1 MLFSTDLRHRVQCR
15 QLQSLARKA
24 QLPTYQ
30 VSFPAG
36 NNTTP
41 HYRLAKAIL
50 ARNST
55 AMGLWTETEDA
66 TNHLL
71 NLHHAIALSS
81 PPPRRRAVLIAP
93 AFVIFLGFP
102 TAISSQTVDTAP
114 DRHTLH
120 LSLHNHM
127 HARGF

>member
-1 MLFSTDLRHRVQCR
+1 MSSAAITREQGMIAHI
-15 QLQSLARKA
+15 S
-24 QLPTYQ
+24 
-30 VSFPAG
+30 SEHAG

-55 AMGLWTETEDA
+55 AMGLWTETEDV